1 MLKHSNLSRMTCLF
15 CASALLVAC
24 SKPEREKPDVPDE
37 DTPQIV
43 IDVQGNLNVPLEGG
57 RVTIPYHI
65 VNPVEGGTLSASSSE
80 KGWISDFTYQSD
92 TAVVCNVSENTETES
107 RSTVVTLEYIY
118 SDDLDAVRSQI
129 NLIQEPAV
137 DWDYDMT
144 ATAFQGHYY
153 DTRYGHNGE
162 YNYYTWLSD
171 KPFDENGSAQ
181 PGGTYYLFDMYAG
194 APDDPLKPLPP
205 AGTYLLGEDG
215 STAEM
220 TFSNS
225 YSRVTG
231 YNDLG
236 EESINEYFSEGTLVV
251 VYEND
256 SLKMEAQLTDRAGA
270 LHRVVYAQPVPEYLF
285 GDGGLG
291 EEYLTIE
298 RDMNVVPVY
307 AGASYFSDE
316 NGIMEVYMTF
326 SDMKTDSEGE
336 FITPGSALRLEGVY
350 MPLDE
355 DGKIAVG
362 TYNLT
367 SEYGDAFTMYAGEMY
382 ELLGYL
388 FPYGCYL
395 EYTDEEGDVYY
406 GFAVEGTMDVKESN
420 GIYDITCNFKTP
432 EGHSVTCRYSGEL
445 EVTGVPGPLSTLT
458 EDYTLEFAETSAIG
472 YYYGDIMGTGGGN
485 WYVKVSPSDGMTGDG
500 FITYLVGE
508 GLDFAAGIPSGT
520 YKAAASANYIY
531 PNEYQVG
538 YMSGS
543 GLGGTMYLGGY
554 TESGVTS
561 YAPATSGDLYI
572 ENHGDGTYTFSFSFL
587 DDKGFTWDGEWTG
600 RIDFSNSEYSP
611 ARPGYT
617 PCIR

>member
-1 MLKHSNLSRMTCLF
+1 MLNVSYVRIISMF
-15 CASALLVAC
+15 CASAMLFAC
-24 SKPEREKPDVPDE
+24 NKPESEKPEPEKPDKNL
-37 DTPQIV
+37 PQIV
-43 IDVQGNLNVPLEGG
+43 IDVQGNINVSLEGG
-57 RVTIPYHI
+57 EVSIPYSI
-65 VNPVEGGTLSASSSE
+65 VNPVDGGKVSGNAE
-80 KGWISDFTYQSD
+80 VDWITDFADSD
-92 TAVVCNVSENTETES
+92 TAVVCFVLENTEIES
-107 RSTVVTLEYIY
+107 RNAVVTLTYEYPGAAEPI
-118 SDDLDAVRSQI
+118 SAQV

-520 YKAAASANYIY
+520 YKAAASANYIS

-611 ARPGYT
+611 AGPGYT

>member
-65 VNPVEGGTLSASSSE
+65 VNPVEGGILSASSSE

-137 DWDYDMT
+137 DWDYDMK
-144 ATAFQGHYY
+144 ATDFRGHYY
-153 DTRYGHNGE
+153 DTRYGQNGE

-171 KPFDENGSAQ
+171 MPFDENGKTQA
-181 PGGTYYLFDMYAG
+181 GGTYYLFDMYAG
-194 APDDPLKPLPP
+194 APEDPLKPLPP
-205 AGTYLLGEDG
+205 AGTYTLGEKS

-220 TFSNS
+220 TFSS
-225 YSRVTG
+225 DYSSVRST
-231 YNDLG
+231 NDIG
-236 EESINEYFSEGTLVV
+236 ELILQEYFAEGSLEV

-256 SLKMEAQLTDRAGA
+256 SLKMKAELTDVAGA
-270 LHRVVYAQPVPEYLF
+270 LHRVVYEAPVPEYLF
-285 GDGGLG
+285 GDGGVG
-291 EEYLTIE
+291 EEYLSIE
-298 RDMNVVPVY
+298 RDMNVVPSY
-307 AGASYFSDE
+307 AGASYFSED
-316 NGIMEVYMTF
+316 GGVMEIYMTF
-326 SDMKTDSEGE
+326 SDMQQDAEGE
-336 FITPGSALRLEGVY
+336 LVPPGSALKLEGVY
-350 MPLDE
+350 MPVDE
-355 DGKIAVG
+355 DGRIAAG
-362 TYNLT
+362 EYRLT
-367 SEYGDAFTMYAGEMY
+367 AEYGDAFTMYAGEMY

-395 EYTDEEGDVYY
+395 EYTDEKGDLYY
-406 GFAVEGTMDVKESN
+406 GFAVDGTMTVENRSEGGYN
-420 GIYDITCNFKTP
+420 ITCDFYTEN
-432 EGHSVTCRYSGEL
+432 GHRITCDYSGEL
-445 EVTGVPGPLSTLT
+445 EISGMPGPLSTLT
-458 EDYTLEFAETSAIG
+458 GNYTLDFAETTASG
-472 YYYGDIMGTGGGN
+472 YYYGDILGTGGGN
-485 WYVKVSPSDGMTGDG
+485 WYLAISPADGLTGDG
-500 FITYLVGE
+500 FITYLVSD
-508 GLDFAAGIPSGT
+508 GLDFSAGIASGT
-520 YKAAASANYIY
+520 YKAAASSLIQ

-554 TESGVTS
+554 TEAGVTE
-561 YAPATSGDLYI
+561 YAPATSGDMNI
-572 ENHGDGTYTFSFSFL
+572 VNHGDGSYTITFSFL
-587 DDKGFTWDGEWTG
+587 DDRGFVWDGEWSG
-600 RIDFSNSEYSP
+600 VINFSDVSYVPGAP
-611 ARPGYT
+611 ALVPYRK
-617 PCIR
+617 